1 MTPVSEPGQTDTPL
15 DERLADPSLSGGI
28 TADDG
33 GDLIEVPRLFRGRGR
48 RQRRAKARNQLAA

>member
-33 GDLIEVPRLFRGRGR
+33 GDLIEVPRLFRG
-48 RQRRAKARNQLAA
+48 AKHATQLAA